1 MKYRE
6 EENFRLEWNVP
17 DRFADIVR
25 FGTASVVSSFS
36 FARSLSISL
45 SLSLSLSRPRD
56 TLSWKK
62 KFFYYDNNARYVDP
76 HTR

>member
-45 SLSLSLSRPRD
+45 SLSHDREIHFLEEKVFLLR
-56 TLSWKK
+56 
-62 KFFYYDNNARYVDP
+62 
-76 HTR
+76 

>member
-36 FARSLSISL
+36 FARSLSIYL
-45 SLSLSLSRPRD
+45 SLSL
-56 TLSWKK
+56 TTE
-62 KFFYYDNNARYVDP
+62 RYTFLEEKVFLL
-76 HTR
+76 R